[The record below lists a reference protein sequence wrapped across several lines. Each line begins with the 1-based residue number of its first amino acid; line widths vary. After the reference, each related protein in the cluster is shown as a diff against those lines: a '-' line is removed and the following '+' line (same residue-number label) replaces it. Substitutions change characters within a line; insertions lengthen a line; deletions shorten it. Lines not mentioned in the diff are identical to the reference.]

1 MLRRRCERH
10 DIPPARVVTVPFAA
24 ARDTTAAV
32 DVSSPRVAG
41 TPSLPRSRGQEG
53 QEGEEV
59 IAMHRPGNPVPGD
72 AHETDR
78 KWRWVEL
85 LTTAVRVGVVVLEL
99 AREHWP
105 LP

>member
-1 MLRRRCERH
+1 
-10 DIPPARVVTVPFAA
+10 
-24 ARDTTAAV
+24 
-32 DVSSPRVAG
+32 
-41 TPSLPRSRGQEG
+41 
-53 QEGEEV
+53 
-59 IAMHRPGNPVPGD
+59 MHRPGAPVPGD

-78 KWRWVEL
+78 KWKWVEL